1 MPEMSAEERRK
12 NLELMERL
20 WIAIIRGKLGGTLDV
35 PKEERRTKEAQV
47 RKCCLHYNRLKEMLG
62 IK

>member
-35 PKEERRTKEAQV
+35 PKEERIVKEAQL
-47 RKCCLHYNRLKEMLG
+47 RKCCIHYNNLN
-62 IK
+62 